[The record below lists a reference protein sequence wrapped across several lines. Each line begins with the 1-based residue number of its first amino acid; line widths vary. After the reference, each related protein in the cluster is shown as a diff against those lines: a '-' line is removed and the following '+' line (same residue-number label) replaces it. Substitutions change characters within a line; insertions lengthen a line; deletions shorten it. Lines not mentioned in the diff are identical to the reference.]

1 MKSNF
6 LIFTFL
12 FSIFSLI
19 NAEPQTEKKAF
30 LLNVNGIF
38 IYKAKDIN
46 QKMGNLNYQD
56 EFFILENANDEEWT
70 KIRKGKEF
78 GFIRKSKS
86 TSEEILLFDSPIS
99 KNYLVTRIPKNQ
111 ILEQPF
117 SDSKSLDALEKFSVL
132 EILSYTLPFEHK
144 KENLEQRWFEVKT
157 KNRKIGYVKDIAVF
171 YDSFEK
177 AKSIAQKK
185 QISLSGYA
193 LVSNPV
199 YFTEPGGKEIE
210 SNKRGFSK
218 KGEFIPV
225 KESQERKGVKYFYT
239 SMRNPSLSY
248 KMQATPKGFQDNPF
262 TGWISEMDAKF
273 FTPGEFSQYTLR
285 NSKYTGD
292 KLLLEKIFAQ
302 NEDLPLNYLN
312 IYLNSIGDKKEKE
325 KSFFSIVSLYLGY
338 VNSSGYGELEPQ
350 SFVVKKE
357 KESYTVFA
365 GNISNRGKFEL
376 FDLDQDG
383 IPEIFSSMDTHSM
396 SRVAFTSPAFYGY
409 VNGAYIEIPLPGNF
423 LDNYSIDEKFLYLN
437 DREISGK
444 KVEQKKYKYLQGKFV
459 EVKN

>member
-46 QKMGNLNYQD
+46 QKMGNLNFRD
-56 EFFILENANDEEWT
+56 EFFILENANDEEWS

-86 TSEEILLFDSPIS
+86 TSEEILLFDSPVQ
-99 KNYLVTRIPKNQ
+99 KNYLVTKIAKNQ
-111 ILEQPF
+111 ILAQPF
-117 SDSKSLDALEKFSVL
+117 SDSKSLGALEKFSVL
-132 EILSYTLPFEHK
+132 EILSYSLPFEDK

-157 KNRKIGYVKDIAVF
+157 KNRKIGYIKDTSVF
-171 YDSFEK
+171 YDSLEK

-199 YFTEPGGKEIE
+199 YLTEPGGKEIE
-210 SNKRGFSK
+210 TNKRGSSK

-248 KMQATPKGFQDNPF
+248 KMQATPKGFQDKPF
-262 TGWISEMDAKF
+262 TGWISEIDAKY
-273 FTPGEFSQYTLR
+273 FTAGEFSQFTLK
-285 NSKYTGD
+285 NTKYTD
-292 KLLLEKIFAQ
+292 NKLLLERIYAQ

-312 IYLNSIGDKKEKE
+312 VYLNSIANIKEKE
-325 KSFFSIVSLYLGY
+325 KSKFLIASLYVGY
-338 VNSSGYGELEPQ
+338 VNSSGYGEIMPQ
-350 SFVVKKE
+350 SFVVRKE
-357 KESYTVFA
+357 EGSYTVFT
-365 GNISNRGKFEL
+365 GNINNRGKFEL

-383 IPEIFSSMDTHSM
+383 IPEIFSSMETNSM
-396 SRVAFTSPAFYGY
+396 SRVAFTAPAFYGY
-409 VNGAYIEIPLPGNF
+409 VKGAYIEIPLPGNF
-423 LDNYSIDEKFLYLN
+423 LDNYTIDEKFLYLN
-437 DREISGK
+437 EREGSNK
-444 KVEQKKYKYLQGKFV
+444 KADQKKFKYLQGKFV

>member
-19 NAEPQTEKKAF
+19 NAETQTEKKAF

-38 IYKAKDIN
+38 IYKTKDIN
-46 QKMGNLNYQD
+46 QKVGNLIYQD

-78 GFIRKSKS
+78 GFIRKPKS

-99 KNYLVTRIPKNQ
+99 KNYLVTRISKNQ

-132 EILSYTLPFEHK
+132 EILSYSLPFEHK
-144 KENLEQRWFEVKT
+144 KENLEQRWFEVKA
-157 KNRKIGYVKDIAVF
+157 KNHRVGFVKDVALF
-171 YDSFEK
+171 YDSLEK
-177 AKSIAQKK
+177 AMTVVQKK

-193 LVSNPV
+193 LVSNPI
-199 YFTEPGGKEIE
+199 YLTEPDGKVIE
-210 SNKRGFSK
+210 TNKRGSSK

-248 KMQATPKGFQDNPF
+248 KMQATPKGFQDKPF
-262 TGWISEMDAKF
+262 AGWISEKNVKY

-285 NSKYTGD
+285 SSKYTGD

-312 IYLNSIGDKKEKE
+312 VYLNPIGDKKEKE
-325 KSFFSIVSLYLGY
+325 KSLFSITSLYIGY
-338 VNSSGYGELEPQ
+338 VNSSGYGEIEPQ

-365 GNISNRGKFEL
+365 GNISNRGKFEF
-376 FDLDQDG
+376 FDLDHDG
-383 IPEIFSSMDTHSM
+383 IPEIFSSMETNSM
-396 SRVAFTSPAFYGY
+396 SRVAFTAPAFYGY
-409 VNGAYIEIPLPGNF
+409 INGAYIEIPLPGNF
-423 LDNYSIDEKFLYLN
+423 LDNYTIDEKFLYLN
-437 DREISGK
+437 VRETSNK
-444 KVEQKKYKYLQGKFV
+444 KVDQKKYKYLQGKFV